1 MKKIYILIL
10 LTFAYTAGAAVP
22 PDLTGVRAPSST
34 DLNLDEAEKYQAKNN
49 SNYLGRNSNNSESTA
64 LEKVDHSGNISK
76 SVSKTSSSK
85 QAQMENLES
94 TAGEFIQKL
103 EEDRFKKSKGHEK
116 VYQDTKAKYT
126 NAYTNTKKI
135 DTSAL
140 GNEQDPYVQNA
151 FKCENL
157 KNCNRG
163 INDPHAVPTCTN
175 EEVLHWS
182 GKQWTCLGQFK
193 NPDAVSCD
201 SDQWAKK
208 INNGTACVDYVYDW
222 VLISKVCGSNNKE
235 VHTYQCQKKKTA
247 SDKTGTATDASKC
260 LTANPSK
267 TIACKYVPPYAS
279 DSSYSGSDR
288 DQGGKRYRSRETGRS
303 YRDNSNGRDQE
314 RRDIERRD
322 RQRNESRRDSN
333 NSYGGR

>member
-1 MKKIYILIL
+1 MKRIYILML
-10 LTFAYTAGAAVP
+10 LTFAYTASAATP
-22 PDLTGVRAPSST
+22 PDLTSVRSPSST
-34 DLNLDEAEKYQAKNN
+34 DLNLDSADNYKAKNN
-49 SNYLGRNSNNSESTA
+49 ASYLGRNSNNSKAVS
-64 LEKVDHSGNISK
+64 LEKTSGAGNISK
-76 SVSKTSSSK
+76 SITENVNSK
-85 QAQMENLES
+85 QAQIENLES

-103 EEDRFKKSKGHEK
+103 EEDRVRKSKEHEK
-116 VYQDTKAKYT
+116 IYKDAKTKFT
-126 NAYTNTKKI
+126 NAYNNSKNI

-151 FKCENL
+151 FKCEDL
-157 KNCNRG
+157 KNCNKG
-163 INDPHAVPTCTN
+163 KNDPHAVPTCNN
-175 EEVLHWS
+175 EQVLHWS
-182 GKQWTCLGQFK
+182 GKKWTCLGQFK
-193 NPDAVSCD
+193 NPDAANCD

-235 VHTYQCQKKKTA
+235 VHTYQCQRKKTA
-247 SDKTGTATDASKC
+247 SDKTGTAVDASKC

-267 TIACKYVPPYAS
+267 TIACKYVPPYT
-279 DSSYSGSDR
+279 SSSSRSGSDSE
-288 DQGGKRYRSRETGRS
+288 GGRRYRSSETGRS

-333 NSYGGR
+333 NSYSGR